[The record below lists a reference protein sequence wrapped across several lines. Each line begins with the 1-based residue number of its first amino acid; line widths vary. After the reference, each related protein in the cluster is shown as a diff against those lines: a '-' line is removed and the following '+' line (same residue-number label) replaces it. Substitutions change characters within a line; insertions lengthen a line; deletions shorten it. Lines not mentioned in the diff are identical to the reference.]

1 MAKKESSFLNMVIT
15 LFVITAVASL
25 ALGGVYNVT
34 KEPIRLALKAKAE
47 KAIKEVIPVFDT
59 LITFKIMPEDG
70 KDSLTF
76 NHGLKDG
83 NLIGVAV
90 ETYSYEGYTPT
101 KIKIMVGFLPDGK
114 INNTA
119 VVQQK
124 ETPGLGTKMTS
135 EKFKAQFRD
144 KYPKQYTLKVV
155 KDGGDV
161 DAITAATIS
170 SRAFC
175 NAVQRAYTTFEK
187 IEGVNK

>member
-1 MAKKESSFLNMVIT
+1 MAKKESSFINMVIT

-25 ALGGVYNVT
+25 ALGGVYNLT
-34 KEPIRLALKAKAE
+34 KEPIRLAQIAKAE
-47 KAIKEVIPVFDT
+47 KAIKEVIPAFDT
-59 LITFKIMPEDG
+59 LVKFKIMPENG
-70 KDSLTF
+70 KDSLAF
-76 NHGLKDG
+76 NKGLKDG
-83 NLIGVAV
+83 NLVGVAV
-90 ETYSYEGYTPT
+90 ESYSNKGYDPT
-101 KIKIMVGFLPDGK
+101 QIKIMIGFLPDGK

-124 ETPGLGTKMTS
+124 ETPGLGTKMAS

-144 KYPKQYTLKVV
+144 KHPKEYTLKVV

-175 NAVQRAYTTFEK
+175 DAVQRAYLSFEK
-187 IEGVNK
+187 VEGGNK